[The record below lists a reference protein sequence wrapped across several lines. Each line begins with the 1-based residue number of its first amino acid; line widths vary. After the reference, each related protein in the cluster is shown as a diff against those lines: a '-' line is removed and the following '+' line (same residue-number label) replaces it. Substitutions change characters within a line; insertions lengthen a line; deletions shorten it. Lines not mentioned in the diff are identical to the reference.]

1 MRDEGNGEQPCM
13 CRLCDSSN
21 FVGTSALQ
29 PHTSS
34 QAPLVHPGEPF
45 QEAVPN
51 NNPQAH
57 AVPHKHGPW
66 IRLPQLACAIVV
78 LTCECRSVAL
88 GTQAILSEHLVAMA
102 QASSRHPVFTRH
114 DTGREDNACRGHST
128 ASPKDSLLGTSFVR
142 TCIYLHQVPACDKSC
157 VINDMKLIF
166 SWDRGTQAETRTSS
180 SAQC

>member
-1 MRDEGNGEQPCM
+1 M
-13 CRLCDSSN
+13 LHTASN
-21 FVGTSALQ
+21 CFK
-29 PHTSS
+29 
-34 QAPLVHPGEPF
+34 PF

-57 AVPHKHGPW
+57 AMPHKQGPW
-66 IRLPQLACAIVV
+66 IRLPQHACAIVV
-78 LTCECRSVAL
+78 LTFECRSVAL

-114 DTGREDNACRGHST
+114 DTVREDNACRGHPFT
-128 ASPKDSLLGTSFVR
+128 TNEPLKRCFVR
-142 TCIYLHQVPACDKSC
+142 TCIYLDQVPACDKSC
-157 VINDMKLIF
+157 VIDDMKLIF